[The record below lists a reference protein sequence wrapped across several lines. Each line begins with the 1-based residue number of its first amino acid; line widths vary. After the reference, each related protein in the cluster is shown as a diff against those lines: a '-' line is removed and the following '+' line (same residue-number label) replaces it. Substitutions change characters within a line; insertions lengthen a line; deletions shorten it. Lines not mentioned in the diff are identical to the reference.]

1 MGLPRR
7 LQMAPLSRGII
18 SSAGVRAHST
28 VLRPQQLLSTNLKC
42 DAPSVARILSAK
54 VRFPSSAVWN
64 PTSIA
69 NYSILRQLHRI
80 SPNHSVLSRS
90 SLVTKCLGTGDLSSR
105 IEARQFHVS
114 SLVSYDRLQN
124 LEDAANRDRDNANT
138 QAVFMQVQTSLE
150 VLIL

>member
-1 MGLPRR
+1 
-7 LQMAPLSRGII
+7 MAPLSRGII
-18 SSAGVRAHST
+18 SSAKVRAHST
-28 VLRPQQLLSTNLKC
+28 VLRPQQLPSTNLKC
-42 DAPSVARILSAK
+42 GAPSVARILSAK
-54 VRFPSSAVWN
+54 IWFPSAVMWN

-80 SPNHSVLSRS
+80 SPNHPVLSRS
-90 SLVTKCLGTGDLSSR
+90 SLVTKCSGTGDLSSR
-105 IEARQFHVS
+105 IETRQFHVS